1 MEFKSVLTTD
11 PIAESA
17 ARELADGVAG
27 IEADLAVLFASHHYE
42 PHFQE
47 FLSGV
52 HGGINARNLIGC
64 AGESIIGPDREI
76 ERRPAAV
83 LWVAR
88 MPGVRVLPFVLD
100 FADLESL
107 ESNESWWDRIG
118 LVPDDRP
125 SFIIIPDPFSIP
137 ADEVLARMDRAFP
150 GSPIVGG
157 MASGAEAPGQTRLF
171 SNDQVLRQGA
181 VGVSL
186 TGDVTITTVVSQGCR
201 PLGKTYVITE
211 CRENLIVQLGGRS
224 AYDVL
229 KEVYQEASSEEQALM
244 RGGVHVGRV
253 INETLQNFT
262 PGDFLVR
269 NVLGVVENAALAV
282 GEYVRKGQTIQFH
295 VRDARTADEEMRL
308 LLQRNV
314 LDGKLAPSGGLLFSC
329 NGRGSRL
336 FGKPDHDIR
345 LVNDALSGCQVA
357 GFFAAGEIGPVGP
370 RTFVHGFT
378 SSLFLFTPPK

>member
-1 MEFKSVLTTD
+1 MEFRSTLTTQPD
-11 PIAESA
+11 A
-17 ARELADGVAG
+17 AAAAHELAQGVFG
-27 IEADLAVLFASHHYE
+27 IEPDLAVLFASHHYE

-47 FLSGV
+47 LLSGV
-52 HGGINARNLIGC
+52 HDAINARNLIGC
-64 AGESIIGPDREI
+64 AGESIIGPDREV

-83 LWVAR
+83 LWVAQ
-88 MPGVRVLPFVLD
+88 MPGVRVLPFVID

-107 ESNESWWDRIG
+107 DTNEAWWDRIG

-125 SFIIIPDPFSIP
+125 SFLIIPDPFSIP
-137 ADEVLARMDRAFP
+137 TDEVLARMDRAFP

-211 CRENLIVQLGGRS
+211 CRENLILQLGGRP

-229 KEVYQEASSEEQALM
+229 KAVYEESSAEEQALM
-244 RGGVHVGRV
+244 RAGVHVGRV
-253 INETLQNFT
+253 INESLQSFT

-269 NVLGVVENAALAV
+269 NVLGVVENTALAV
-282 GEYVRKGQTIQFH
+282 GEYVRKGQTVQFH
-295 VRDARTADEEMRL
+295 VRDARTADDEMRL
-308 LLQRNV
+308 LLKKQVRERN
-314 LDGKLAPSGGLLFSC
+314 LSPSGGLLFSC

-345 LVNDALSGCQVA
+345 LVNEAVSGCQVA

-378 SSLFLFTPPK
+378 SSLFLFTSPK